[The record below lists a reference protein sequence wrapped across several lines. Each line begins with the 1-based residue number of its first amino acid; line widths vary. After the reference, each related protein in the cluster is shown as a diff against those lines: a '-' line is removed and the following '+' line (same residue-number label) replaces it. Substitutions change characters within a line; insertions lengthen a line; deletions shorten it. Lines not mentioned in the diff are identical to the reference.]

1 MYGFDDAKNREKIKE
16 VEVPFSG
23 TFEIT
28 TSNEISYT
36 DMHSQQVKSY
46 WVDVPG
52 LYDYIKNNDISTIK
66 FKQNSSAEE
75 TYSSGSFYIQKGKE
89 TDPRHYILIAGSAA
103 YKYYIFV
110 YSGEESG
117 TQDPGGISKKDRV
130 EFVYSIIITGGQQYM
145 ESGKSYPIS
154 ISFE

>member
-36 DMHSQQVKSY
+36 NAHGQQAKSY
-46 WVDVPG
+46 WVDIPG
-52 LYDYIKNNDISTIK
+52 LYNYIKDNEISSIK
-66 FKQNSSAEE
+66 IKQNSSTEE
-75 TYSSGSFYIQKGKE
+75 TYSSGSFYILKGGE
-89 TDPRHYILIAGSAA
+89 TDPKHYIIIPESAA
-103 YKYYIFV
+103 YKYYMFI
-110 YSGEESG
+110 YSGEESDD
-117 TQDPGGISKKDRV
+117 QDPGKISKKDRV
-130 EFVYSIIITGGQQYM
+130 EFIYSIISNGQQYM

-154 ISFE
+154 ISF